1 MRPKTLMTAKIV
13 NTNTKATLAA
23 TLKASTRSSSLI
35 GCLDDLPAK
44 SADGDCGSPSAVA
57 FSPASLR
64 RSIQPVNILA
74 DIYYNAVSCGLSG
87 LSGFSGL
94 NCGYC
99 G

>member
-74 DIYYNAVSCGLSG
+74 DIYYNPKQTVQIRRIWFDL
-87 LSGFSGL
+87 
-94 NCGYC
+94 
-99 G
+99 